1 MDVQTLNWPEY
12 NAVKDFYGER
22 KAERSKV
29 PLIHHIHEGL
39 AVMEKMQ
46 ASVAARRAYCLH
58 PLFQNDA
65 ELTTVGLNYCL
76 EESHSSMTPAAIML
90 VMEYRARANAW
101 LSNKVIMY
109 DNYPLAYTEP
119 NPGPLESV
127 RLMLIADK
135 VQNYKDFM
143 RHHLGKHER
152 SVELLHYFKRWF
164 AVLRIEN
171 EVDDLIRHIEKEYPN
186 VP

>member
-12 NAVKDFYGER
+12 NAVKEFYGDR
-22 KAERSKV
+22 KAERSGV
-29 PLIHHIHEGL
+29 PLIQHIQEGL
-39 AVMEKMQ
+39 TVMECEL
-46 ASVAARRAYCLH
+46 ASVAARKAYCLH

-76 EESHSSMTPAAIML
+76 SQFEGSITPAVILM

-101 LSNKVIMY
+101 LSDKVGLY
-109 DNYPLAYTEP
+109 DGEIILQGKPDY
-119 NPGPLESV
+119 GPMEAV

-143 RHHLGKHER
+143 LYHYGTHAR
-152 SVELLHYFKRWF
+152 SAELKRYFEAWFVALRVEFQV
-164 AVLRIEN
+164 A
-171 EVDDLIRHIEKEYPN
+171 DLISHIEREYPN
-186 VP
+186 VR